1 MRINLTAV
9 VAAAGVLMIVAG
21 IRVSDAAVNQIYES
35 TRYTA
40 KRGSSNLPDPQPKT
54 LAECEARIAA
64 AIAADANIR
73 TSGGLTYQCISWKS
87 YSVTFKANPLP
98 PPPPI
103 DCVVSAWGSW
113 SDPPWLACVDGMQSR
128 SIVRTRTIVTQ
139 PANGGTACP
148 SLVETQAQT
157 RACPG
162 MASLS
167 WTPPTQNTDGTALT
181 NLAGYRIH
189 YGTSPTAL
197 ISTIQIAN
205 AGVSAYT
212 VSGLAPGTYYFAV
225 RAYSSAGSESVHSN
239 VGSKVVQ

>member
-1 MRINLTAV
+1 MHLDLTAKV
-9 VAAAGVLMIVAG
+9 VLVGLCLIVAG
-21 IRVSDAAVNQIYES
+21 VAKAAVTTTQSATYGFKRCS
-35 TRYTA
+35 TCSEVRYPTE
-40 KRGSSNLPDPQPKT
+40 Q
-54 LAECEARIAA
+54 ECRAA
-64 AIAADANIR
+64 AYAEAER
-73 TSGGLTYQCISWKS
+73 VGLTRTTGAAVYTCITRFN
-87 YSVTFKANPLP
+87 VIGTFKANPLP

-103 DCVVSAWGSW
+103 DCVVSAWGAW

-128 SIVRTRTIVTQ
+128 TIVRTRTIVTQ

-162 MASLS
+162 VVSLS
-167 WTPPTQNTDGTALT
+167 WTPPTRNTDGTSLT

-197 ISTIQIAN
+197 ISTIQLAN
-205 AGVSAYT
+205 AGTSAYT
-212 VSGLAPGTYYFAV
+212 ISGLAPGTYYFAV
-225 RAYSSAGSESVHSN
+225 RAYSSSGTESSNSN